1 MTLSGFLSY
10 EPFLPQPPA
19 TVSHVYDKGS
29 NSTVLHHLTRAEEV
43 GDIRG
48 LQYVDM
54 LVRDVKAPLRM

>member
-10 EPFLPQPPA
+10 EPFLPQP

-54 LVRDVKAPLRM
+54 LVRDVKASLRM